1 MPPKNA
7 SAGTDSG
14 GLSLEISTEAARE
27 ALHGERLELRDAAD
41 SERHQELDTANEED
55 AARRRQGLDEQENLR
70 PQHRSRPRSGIP
82 L

>member
-1 MPPKNA
+1 M
-7 SAGTDSG
+7 
-14 GLSLEISTEAARE
+14 LRE
-27 ALHGERLELRDAAD
+27 MHDGERVELGNGAD